1 MKMINGQIVP
11 ESLTLSE
18 LEELMESSNMQTFA
32 VACEALRLV
41 NTQEA
46 YELLKKY
53 LYVSDQYKRRCVLAV
68 IYDYNNA
75 SELVSELVQALN
87 SEEHFLVTTALDNII
102 QGKIHVAD
110 EQVLACIERNHGK
123 LNSYYYCVLTCI
135 ERTEENIERILN
147 LYHTCKEDSVR
158 IAMAESLYSF
168 CNPNNYLRLF
178 NLFKDDSVAHIRM
191 VACRIAIDRDRG
203 DLLQNFKQDKDGHI
217 RKLALS
223 K

>member
-11 ESLTLSE
+11 ENLTLSE
-18 LEELMESSNMQTFA
+18 LEEMMESSNMQTFA
-32 VACEALRLV
+32 IACEALRLA

-46 YELLKKY
+46 YELLKKH
-53 LYVSDQYKRRCVLAV
+53 LYVSDRYKLRCVLAV
-68 IYDYNNA
+68 VYDYSNS
-75 SELVSELVQALN
+75 SELVSELVRALN
-87 SEEHFLVTTALDNII
+87 SEELFLVTTALDNII
-102 QGKIHVAD
+102 QGKVRVAD

-123 LNSYYYCVLTCI
+123 LNSSYYYVLTCI
-135 ERTEENIERILN
+135 ERTGENVERILN
-147 LYHTCKEDSVR
+147 LYHACKENSIR
-158 IAMAESLYSF
+158 IALAECLHTF
-168 CNPNNYLRLF
+168 CNPNNYIRLF

-191 VACRIAIDRDRG
+191 VACRIAIDRDRR

>member
-11 ESLTLSE
+11 ENLTLSE
-18 LEELMESSNMQTFA
+18 LEGMMESSNMQTFA
-32 VACEALRLV
+32 VACEVLRLA

-102 QGKIHVAD
+102 AIQNTLIGG
-110 EQVLACIERNHGK
+110 E
-123 LNSYYYCVLTCI
+123 
-135 ERTEENIERILN
+135 
-147 LYHTCKEDSVR
+147 SV
-158 IAMAESLYSF
+158 
-168 CNPNNYLRLF
+168 
-178 NLFKDDSVAHIRM
+178 
-191 VACRIAIDRDRG
+191 
-203 DLLQNFKQDKDGHI
+203 
-217 RKLALS
+217 
-223 K
+223 

>member
-18 LEELMESSNMQTFA
+18 LEEMMESSNMQTFA
-32 VACEALRLV
+32 VACEALRLA

-102 QGKIHVAD
+102 QGKIYVAD

-123 LNSYYYCVLTCI
+123 LNSSYYYVLTCI

-168 CNPNNYLRLF
+168 CNANNYLRLF

>member
-11 ESLTLSE
+11 ENLTLSE
-18 LEELMESSNMQTFA
+18 LEGMMESSNMQTFA
-32 VACEALRLV
+32 MACEVLRLA

-53 LYVSDQYKRRCVLAV
+53 LYVSDRYKRRCVLAV

-87 SEEHFLVTTALDNII
+87 SEELFLVTTALDNII

-110 EQVLACIERNHGK
+110 EQVLACIGRNHGK
-123 LNSYYYCVLTCI
+123 LNSSYYYVLTCI
-135 ERTEENIERILN
+135 ERTEENIDRILN
-147 LYHTCKEDSVR
+147 LYRTCKEDSVR
-158 IAMAESLYSF
+158 TVIAESLYSF

-178 NLFKDDSVAHIRM
+178 NLFKNDSVAHIRM